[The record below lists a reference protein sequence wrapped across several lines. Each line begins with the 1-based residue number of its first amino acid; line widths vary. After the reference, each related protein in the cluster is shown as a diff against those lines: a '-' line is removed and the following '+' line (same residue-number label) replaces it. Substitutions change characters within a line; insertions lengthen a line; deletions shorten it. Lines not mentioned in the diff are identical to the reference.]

1 MRYCD
6 MHCDALT
13 REGVAQVTGEML
25 RTNGCLVQCFAAFV
39 REGGFARFS
48 QLADAFDAL
57 VLREGFAAVTSAGQ
71 LREDGVNAVLTA
83 EGGCFSSVAELE
95 AMYARGVR
103 MAGFVWNTPTAAGSP
118 CFPDYAG
125 LAAGRVPPCAREGER
140 GLTPF
145 GFAACEWM
153 AEHGVIADVSHG
165 SDALFSDVA
174 SFRRPFV
181 ASHSNAAALT
191 PWARNLT
198 DGQIRTLSGCG
209 GVAGLNFCMDFLSED
224 GSREGQRAALLAH
237 ARRFI
242 HVGGED
248 VLALGSD
255 FDGIPPNSFI
265 PDAAAMPRLLQLLAD
280 AFGSRVAE
288 KIACGNFLRVFSEVC
303 R

>member
-1 MRYCD
+1 

-13 REGVAQVTGEML
+13 SEGVAQVTGEML

-57 VLREGFAAVTSAGQ
+57 VLREGFAAV
-71 LREDGVNAVLTA
+71 
-83 EGGCFSSVAELE
+83 
-95 AMYARGVR
+95 
-103 MAGFVWNTPTAAGSP
+103 
-118 CFPDYAG
+118 
-125 LAAGRVPPCAREGER
+125 
-140 GLTPF
+140 
-145 GFAACEWM
+145 
-153 AEHGVIADVSHG
+153 
-165 SDALFSDVA
+165 
-174 SFRRPFV
+174 
-181 ASHSNAAALT
+181 T

-255 FDGIPPNSFI
+255 FDGIPPDSFI